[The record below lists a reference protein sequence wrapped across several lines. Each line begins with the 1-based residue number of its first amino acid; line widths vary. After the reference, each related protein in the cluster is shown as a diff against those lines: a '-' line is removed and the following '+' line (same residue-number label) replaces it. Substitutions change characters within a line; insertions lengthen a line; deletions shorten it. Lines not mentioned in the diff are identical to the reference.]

1 MDDKKRGGS
10 TLKEAFYKWSGLLI
24 VILAALLF
32 YFAISNFDQIGSVI
46 KDYISILRPVVYGC
60 VIAYILNPLMKTY
73 NEFFLSLLEK
83 KGAVSEKKKSMLT
96 GLSIT
101 LALLSGILIIVV
113 LCWMIIP
120 QLIISATSLINTMPD
135 KVNDLY
141 QYIYDK
147 IQNNKF
153 LAEQTQKFALNL
165 TDYLDKVVND
175 ELLPWLRSD
184 FLSSVNQ
191 IATQFA
197 NGLMSVLS
205 TL

>member
-1 MDDKKRGGS
+1 
-10 TLKEAFYKWSGLLI
+10 
-24 VILAALLF
+24 
-32 YFAISNFDQIGSVI
+32 
-46 KDYISILRPVVYGC
+46 
-60 VIAYILNPLMKTY
+60 
-73 NEFFLSLLEK
+73 
-83 KGAVSEKKKSMLT
+83 
-96 GLSIT
+96 
-101 LALLSGILIIVV
+101 
-113 LCWMIIP
+113 MIIP

-184 FLSSVNQ
+184 FLKQ
-191 IATQFA
+191 C
-197 NGLMSVLS
+197 
-205 TL
+205 